1 MSINEKVTSNKI
13 RDIEIKTKL
22 NDLEKKLISTKGLT
36 VGLINKYSILNGA
49 KYFSMDRLQNYLV
62 FLTFRKYVFIF
73 ETNKIMIFLHGN
85 LQDCQKE
92 KIINPYDSDTI
103 FSPELNISKESV

>member
-36 VGLINKYSILNGA
+36 VGLIDKHSILNGA
-49 KYFSMDRLQNYLV
+49 KYFSVDGLHNYLV

-73 ETNKIMIFLHGN
+73 ETNKN
-85 LQDCQKE
+85 ND
-92 KIINPYDSDTI
+92 
-103 FSPELNISKESV
+103 ISSWKSTGLSEGKNYKSI

>member
-22 NDLEKKLISTKGLT
+22 NDLERKLISTKGLT
-36 VGLINKYSILNGA
+36 VGLIDKYSILNGA
-49 KYFSMDRLQNYLV
+49 KYFSVDGLHNYLV

-73 ETNKIMIFLHGN
+73 ETNKN
-85 LQDCQKE
+85 ND
-92 KIINPYDSDTI
+92 
-103 FSPELNISKESV
+103 ISSWKSTGLSEGKNYKSI